1 MKHAHISLSIQVEA
15 GESKVSDK
23 QRCVGQEEASGME
36 NSTFKMSPYR
46 AIYIFEHALIILA
59 VSADV

>member
-1 MKHAHISLSIQVEA
+1 
-15 GESKVSDK
+15 
-23 QRCVGQEEASGME
+23 ME